1 MRDELERYRDELH
14 RMRLTEESKRP
25 LPLAAFHIFMRC

>member
-14 RMRLTEESKRP
+14 RMRLTEEKVFLDIREEKEAS
-25 LPLAAFHIFMRC
+25 